1 MNSPI
6 LSVVMSVYNAEK
18 YLEQSIESILSQ
30 SFTDFEF
37 IIIEDCST
45 DNSLEIL
52 KNYEKQDSRIR
63 VIQKTENKRMRGF
76 IENLNIGLSEARGK
90 YIARMDADDI
100 SHLDRFE
107 KQVIFLDS
115 HPNVFMVGSAI
126 NFIDE
131 NGKLIRKYEALETDY
146 EIKKQMIKKISIY
159 HPTIMFR
166 NYKEVRY
173 REKMFYCEDYD
184 LYLRLMLQDKIF
196 ANFSEALLDYRL
208 LGSSLSRRD
217 SKFIK
222 ALFVEKMK
230 QFYHEYR
237 KKGKDSY
244 EHFVPNDLLN
254 ILNLDIKSSEKN
266 LQLALHIA
274 TKFGYKKV
282 FTTLSKKYPN
292 QKNIYTLKILN
303 SLPLIFSKIYFKFIN
318 NNNL

>member
-1 MNSPI
+1 
-6 LSVVMSVYNAEK
+6 
-18 YLEQSIESILSQ
+18 
-30 SFTDFEF
+30 
-37 IIIEDCST
+37 
-45 DNSLEIL
+45 
-52 KNYEKQDSRIR
+52 
-63 VIQKTENKRMRGF
+63 
-76 IENLNIGLSEARGK
+76 
-90 YIARMDADDI
+90 
-100 SHLDRFE
+100 
-107 KQVIFLDS
+107 
-115 HPNVFMVGSAI
+115 
-126 NFIDE
+126 
-131 NGKLIRKYEALETDY
+131 
-146 EIKKQMIKKISIY
+146 
-159 HPTIMFR
+159 MFR

-208 LGSSLSRRD
+208 LSSSLSRRD

-266 LQLALHIA
+266 LQFALHIA

-282 FTTLSKKYPN
+282 LTTLLQKYPN